1 MIKLKHLLEVII
13 KTDNSSW
20 MRSLE
25 SSYIKITSPT
35 GKSITIE
42 KMLVRGNKLSDK
54 EKSLV
59 YRCVGNEMVRNTNK
73 SVDVTKDEM
82 KTLLKLSKMRE

>member
-1 MIKLKHLLEVII
+1 MIKLKYLLEVVV
-13 KTDNSSW
+13 KCDNSSW

-25 SSYIKITSPT
+25 SSYIRITSPT
-35 GKSITIE
+35 GKSITIK
-42 KMLVRGNKLSDK
+42 KMLINSDKLSDK

-59 YRCVGNEMVRNTNK
+59 YRCVGNGMIRDTNK

-82 KTLLKLSKMRE
+82 KTLLKLSKMRG